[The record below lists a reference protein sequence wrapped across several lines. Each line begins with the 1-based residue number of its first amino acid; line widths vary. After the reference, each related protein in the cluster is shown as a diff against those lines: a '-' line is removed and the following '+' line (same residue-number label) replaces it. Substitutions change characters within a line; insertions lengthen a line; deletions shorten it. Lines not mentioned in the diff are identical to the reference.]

1 MNAALMTRSAPPFRS
16 MNTPVIACTVALGA
30 LALGC
35 GNRDEDRQRRFDWI
49 HEQTAE
55 NKLYVREFLSR
66 SGNYEFY
73 DGWYPVEADPKTG
86 GAWRWMEKRGIIR
99 LRTTIGDAKVPT
111 DMEMKL
117 FGWVPHEHVG
127 FRVIQMEFAANG
139 HVLERF
145 DPPKASFEHSIIVP
159 KWLLENSDWIDFTI
173 TVSNT
178 ARPNGD
184 WRDLGFGTSG
194 FHWTPV
200 GGS

>member
-1 MNAALMTRSAPPFRS
+1 MNPALMTRSALPC
-16 MNTPVIACTVALGA
+16 AVALA
-30 LALGC
+30 SLALTSIGC
-35 GNRDEDRQRRFDWI
+35 GNRDQDRQRRAEWV
-49 HEQTAE
+49 HEQTAQE
-55 NKLYVREFLSR
+55 KLYVREFLSR

-73 DGWYPVEADPKTG
+73 DGWYPVENDPKTG
-86 GAWRWMEKRGIIR
+86 GAWRWMQKRGIIR
-99 LRTTIGDAKVPT
+99 LQTTVGNAKSPV

-117 FGWVPHEHVG
+117 FGWVPQEHVG
-127 FRVIQMEFAANG
+127 FRKIIMEFSANG
-139 HVLERF
+139 HVLGRL
-145 DPPKASFEHSIIVP
+145 DPPKGSFEHSVIVP
-159 KWLLENSDWIDFTI
+159 KSLLEGSDWIDFTI